1 LWLNRLFISGF
12 DYSIGGFMQQVVEG
26 VWTFTGLLVGR
37 VYALKSSDGLTLIDT
52 SIAPAGGKILKQL
65 EAAGYQP
72 QAVKRILI
80 THAHPDH
87 VGSLKELQEKTGA
100 EVIASEFEAEVLAGR
115 LPIPRVDP
123 SALRG
128 PIKLRPP
135 NTTLKPVKVDRRV
148 GEGDTLP
155 EVLGGL
161 QVLFTPGHAPGHL
174 SFWQPERRIL
184 FAGDVL
190 MQLFNRPHPHLPLAM
205 MTVDME
211 QDKQSIKRLAGLP
224 VEVLCLGHGKP
235 ITQNGAAEI
244 QRVARE
250 AGIV

>member
-1 LWLNRLFISGF
+1 
-12 DYSIGGFMQQVVEG
+12 MQQVVDG

-37 VYALKSSDGLTLIDT
+37 VYALKSDDGLTLIDAG
-52 SIAPAGGKILKQL
+52 IPPAGGKILKQL
-65 EAAGYQP
+65 EAAGYPP

-87 VGSLKELQEKTGA
+87 VGSLKELKEKTKA
-100 EVIASEFEAEVLAGR
+100 QVITSEFEAEVLGGR
-115 LPIPRVDP
+115 IPIPRVDP

-135 NTTLKPVKVDRRV
+135 DTTLTPVSVDRRV

-161 QVLFTPGHAPGHL
+161 QVLFTPGHAPGHV
-174 SFWQPERRIL
+174 SFWQPERGIL

-211 QDKQSIKRLAGLP
+211 QNKQSLKKLAALP
-224 VEVLCLGHGKP
+224 VETLCLGHGKP
-235 ITQNGAAEI
+235 IVQGAAAEI